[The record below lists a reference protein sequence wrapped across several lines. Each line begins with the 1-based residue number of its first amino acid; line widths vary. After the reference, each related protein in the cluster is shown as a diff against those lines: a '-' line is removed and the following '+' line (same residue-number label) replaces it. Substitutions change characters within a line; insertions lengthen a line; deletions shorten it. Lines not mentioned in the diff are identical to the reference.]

1 MRVDSIFEGMRLL
14 TSGMDREAPVFIS
27 TTEIRKLPSRLRIS
41 QTAEL
46 PPPVFDG
53 YGGGGMP
60 PRSVYRYLDCGDL
73 HNGFARVKLV
83 LDLIGDVKTAVMD
96 TSWHFPASAATS
108 APPAIRKGL
117 WNSGNSYAQT
127 SSRRFPIGILSS
139 VSRRSSA
146 VIFSMTGSFLPI

>member
-1 MRVDSIFEGMRLL
+1 
-14 TSGMDREAPVFIS
+14 
-27 TTEIRKLPSRLRIS
+27 
-41 QTAEL
+41 
-46 PPPVFDG
+46 
-53 YGGGGMP
+53 MP

-83 LDLIGDVKTAVMD
+83 LDLIGD
-96 TSWHFPASAATS
+96 TS

-139 VSRRSSA
+139 ASRRSSA